1 MLILQTAY
9 RYDLKDRLVDKYMA
23 EKESS
28 AVGD

>member
-9 RYDLKDRLVDKYMA
+9 RYDLKDRLVDKYMT

-28 AVGD
+28 VVGD